1 MVVPWPRMHRESEPQ
16 HPLLAAPVPSVQR
29 ATASRPSRWARWW
42 LACALALVGCTA
54 SDASHSAA
62 QAPAAPKPPGQPN
75 APAPR
80 APTVAVPA
88 APTPPETP
96 VVQAPSAPSLAPNSR
111 VAEALRYDPADPL
124 GNLESADALDRRG
137 RDKPLASVPARGCAT
152 LEDPRPVWS
161 ESGVANV
168 AASGNEFIVAG
179 YASRAAEE
187 RLFVVRLTSSDKLEP
202 VATERLSVPH
212 PGKRVAGPGL
222 AADPAQGVTLA
233 FTDGSGKLRMQHL
246 RASARG
252 ASASRELATGVDT
265 RFEPAVAYAKRGALI
280 AYTLGSTPMRSMLAR
295 LDQQDQ
301 LIASHDIT
309 PAAMGAAAPAFVA
322 GATPPMLVTADAR
335 SGMSPIARVS
345 LDLEGKPG
353 TPEVAVP
360 VGMMSQPPELAS
372 ASSGAG
378 TFVGYTGVG
387 SAATS
392 AIGLVQI
399 APKAGAPQPLV
410 KGTAYGALHLDA
422 AAGSSA
428 VYFVADAPLTGGKE
442 PKHEIHLVRVDARG
456 AGPVL
461 RIQASAGDATH
472 AAIARAPD
480 GTLAVTFTAPD
491 GVYLVRAR
499 CED

>member
-1 MVVPWPRMHRESEPQ
+1 MPVPMPQPCVARTSELGRASLDTASHTAVRSVRRPW
-16 HPLLAAPVPSVQR
+16 LLACVLAL
-29 ATASRPSRWARWW
+29 
-42 LACALALVGCTA
+42 LACNA
-54 SDASHSAA
+54 SDAPHSAA
-62 QAPAAPKPPGQPN
+62 QAPTAPKPPVPPVQPT
-75 APAPR
+75 AAAVPA
-80 APTVAVPA
+80 PA
-88 APTPPETP
+88 APTPPRAP
-96 VVQAPSAPSLAPNSR
+96 VVQSPSAPSPASNSR

-124 GNLESADALDRRG
+124 ANLESADALDRRG
-137 RDKPLASVPARGCAT
+137 RDKPLAGVPARGCAM

-161 ESGVANV
+161 EPGVANV

-179 YASRAAEE
+179 YASRDAEE
-187 RLFVVRLTSSDKLEP
+187 KLFVVRLTNSGKLEP

-222 AADPAQGVTLA
+222 AADPTQGVTLA
-233 FTDGSGKLRMQHL
+233 FTDGRGQLRMQHL

-252 ASASRELATGVDT
+252 ASATRELASGVDT

-280 AYTLGSTPMRSMLAR
+280 AYTLGSTPMRSTLAR
-295 LDQQDQ
+295 LDPEGA

-322 GATPPMLVTADAR
+322 GATPPMLITADAR

-345 LDLEGKPG
+345 LDLEGQPG

-360 VGMMSQPPELAS
+360 VGMMSQPPELA
-372 ASSGAG
+372 AAQSSAG

-392 AIGLVQI
+392 AVGLVQI
-399 APKAGAPQPLV
+399 LPKVGAPQPLV

-422 AAGSSA
+422 AASRSA
-428 VYFVADAPLTGGKE
+428 VYFAADAPLTGGKE
-442 PKHEIHLVRVDARG
+442 PKHEIHLVRVDSQG

-461 RIQASAGDATH
+461 QIQASAGDATH
-472 AAIARAPD
+472 AAIARAQD
-480 GTLAVTFTAPD
+480 GTLAVTFSAPD
-491 GVYLVRAR
+491 GIYLTRVRCA
-499 CED
+499 E